1 MDKSIGD
8 ESKVHLPRQEEG
20 EMGRDFQLVRFS
32 FFFGGGAWGDDKN
45 VLKLDYADSCLTANI
60 LTLMGLH
67 TYDM

>member
-1 MDKSIGD
+1 M
-8 ESKVHLPRQEEG
+8 KVKYTCQDRKRARWEG
-20 EMGRDFQLVRFS
+20 TSSWSGFL
-32 FFFGGGAWGDDKN
+32 FFLGGGAWGDDKN